1 MRLLFK
7 FQQIFAGLLVAA
19 LLTSPAG
26 AEQLPDFS
34 ALVSQNSRAVV
45 NISTTQ
51 EISRGSLPRDFEMP
65 DLPEDSPFRDFFK
78 RFLEELPERQR
89 NTQSLGSG
97 FVISDD
103 GYILTSAHVIRDAS
117 EIVVRFN
124 DRREFEAEVVG
135 QDERSDVAL
144 LKVPATGLE
153 TVQIGNPDN
162 LAVGEWVLAI
172 GSPFG
177 FDSTAT
183 QGIVSA
189 KGRSLPNEN
198 YVPFIQT
205 DVAINPGNS
214 GGPLFNLGGEV
225 VGINAQIY
233 SRTGGFMGLSFA
245 VPIDIAMQV
254 ADQLKTEGRVTRG
267 WLGVLIQ
274 SVTRDLAESFGM
286 DKPVGA
292 LVAEIVPDSPAA
304 KSDLQ
309 PGDVIVEYNGTPLQD
324 MSELPP
330 MVGTTPV
337 GEDAQ
342 LEVIRDGMR
351 QTITVVIEELP
362 ADGERAEGAPVE
374 GAPAEDLERT
384 VFGMR
389 LENLDEAEK
398 EELDVDDG
406 VRVTEVTAGAA
417 REAGIRA
424 GDVLLQIR
432 GQRIRDVEQVR
443 EIIEALPEG
452 KSVPVL
458 VKRDARS
465 LFLAL
470 KPGEAEDE

>member
-1 MRLLFK
+1 MKPLLRTS
-7 FQQIFAGLLVAA
+7 QITAA
-19 LLTSPAG
+19 LLLAVLAAG
-26 AEQLPDFS
+26 QAAARELPDFTG
-34 ALVSQNSRAVV
+34 LVSQNSPAVV

-51 EISRGSLPRDFEMP
+51 QISRDSLPRDFEIP

-78 RFLEELPERQR
+78 RFLEELPEQQR

-97 FVISDD
+97 FVISSD

-124 DRREFEAEVVG
+124 DRREFEAEVIG

-144 LKVPATGLE
+144 LKVPATDLKS
-153 TVQIGNPDN
+153 VAIGDPNA

-177 FDSTAT
+177 FDHTAT
-183 QGIVSA
+183 AGIVSA

-214 GGPLFNLGGEV
+214 GGPLFNLDGEV

-245 VPIDIAMQV
+245 VPIDIATKV
-254 ADQLKTEGRVTRG
+254 ADQLKTKGRVTRG

-286 DKPVGA
+286 EKPVGA
-292 LVAEIVPDSPAA
+292 LIAEIVPDSPAA
-304 KSDLQ
+304 NSALQ
-309 PGDVIVEYNGTPLQD
+309 PGDVIVAYNDEPLRD

-330 MVGTTPV
+330 MVGATPV
-337 GEDAQ
+337 GESAE
-342 LEVIRDGMR
+342 LTVIRNGER
-351 QTITVVIEELP
+351 RTVTVEIGELP
-362 ADGERAEGAPVE
+362 AEGERAAAGGDEPS
-374 GAPAEDLERT
+374 DDT
-384 VFGMR
+384 VLGMR
-389 LENLDEAEK
+389 LETLDE
-398 EELDVDDG
+398 EERESLEVEGG
-406 VRVTEVTAGAA
+406 VRVTEVTEGPA
-417 REAGIRA
+417 RAAGIEA

-432 GQRIRDVEQVR
+432 GQRIEDVAQVR
-443 EIIEALPEG
+443 DIVEDLPEG

-458 VKRDARS
+458 VKRGQRS

-470 KPGEAEDE
+470 KPGGPQDE